1 MRVSTMDMNQ
11 LAAMVDEAADCLKD
25 VAVETPLQYDER
37 LSLATG
43 CKVWLKREDLQPV
56 RSYKLRGA
64 YTFISRLSE
73 AQRAAG
79 VIAASAGNHGQGVAW
94 SCARLQIKGTV
105 YVPSTTPRQK
115 RDRIRFFGGD
125 YVDLVVGGETYDL
138 AAAAAAAEAERTGAT
153 MVPAFDDPRTASGQG
168 TVAREVFSQLGHVP
182 DALVIPVG
190 GGGLMAG
197 CGAWTRVNH
206 PGVRLIGVEPAG
218 ARCMAAAMYE
228 GHPVTLDHVDSFV
241 DGAAVARAGDFT
253 FSMTRLVSPEL
264 LAVPEGQVCSEMLN
278 LYQVDGIIAEP
289 AGALASAALSNRKVD
304 VSARLEPGQEVVAI
318 VSGGNNDVSRYA
330 EVIERSGVHEGR
342 RRYFLVNFP
351 QEPGALRRFLNDV
364 LGPDDDIIVFE
375 YTKRSNSETGP
386 GIELGDPA
394 SYRSLLARIDSSP
407 LKVEV
412 LEPDTAIYRMLV

>member
-1 MRVSTMDMNQ
+1 MNE
-11 LAAMVDEAADCLKD
+11 LAGMVDEAAERLKG
-25 VAVETPLQYDER
+25 VATETPLQYDER
-37 LSLATG
+37 LSAATG
-43 CKVWLKREDLQPV
+43 CTVWLKREDLQPV

-64 YTFISRLSE
+64 YTFISRLTE
-73 AQRAAG
+73 EQRAAG
-79 VIAASAGNHGQGVAW
+79 VICASAGNHGQGVAW
-94 SCARLQIKGTV
+94 SCARLRIRGTV

-125 YVDLVVGGETYDL
+125 HVDLVVGGETYDR
-138 AAAAAAAEAERTGAT
+138 AAAAAATEAERTGAT
-153 MVPAFDDPRTASGQG
+153 MVPAFDDPRTAAGQG

-182 DALVIPVG
+182 DVLMIPVG
-190 GGGLMAG
+190 GGGLLSG

-206 PGVRLIGVEPAG
+206 PGVRIIGVEPAG
-218 ARCMAAAMYE
+218 ARCMATAMYE
-228 GHPVTLDHVDSFV
+228 GRPVTLDHVDSFV
-241 DGAAVARAGDFT
+241 DGAAVARAGDF
-253 FSMTRLVSPEL
+253 SYAMTRLISPEL
-264 LAVPEGQVCSEMLN
+264 LAVPEGQVCSEMLG

-289 AGALASAALSNRKVD
+289 AGALASAALSRRPFD
-304 VSARLEPGQEVVAI
+304 VSVQLEPGQEVVVI

-375 YTKRSNSETGP
+375 YTKHSNRETGP
-386 GIELGDPA
+386 ALVGIELGDPA
-394 SYRSLLARIDSSP
+394 SYRSLLARIDGSP